1 MKALEELI
9 QRVQG
14 DLRQGR
20 FPSEAA
26 ISQGVVLPLLDKLG
40 IVSYPENMGVLEDML
55 PVVNLSY
62 ILNVLILPNN
72 IMTNFFLVGLLE
84 LIITSRS
91 LRT

>member
-40 IVSYPENMGVLEDML
+40 WPVFNTRIVWPQYAMDDL
-55 PVVNLSY
+55 
-62 ILNVLILPNN
+62 
-72 IMTNFFLVGLLE
+72 TA
-84 LIITSRS
+84 RS
-91 LRT
+91 